1 MSRNDRPILQSAAN
15 PTVRRLVRMR
25 DNRSRRKAQRVIVD
39 GWRESQRALEA
50 GLELVGAYILEEDL
64 GRAEGVFGSA
74 VQAVSASVMQ
84 KISFGQSP
92 RGLVTEFVQPARTLS
107 TLALPPSPLLLVLD
121 GIEKPGNIGAVF
133 RCADGAGIDAV
144 VLSDCRCDLF
154 NPNAIRSSLG
164 AVFSTPSAI
173 DTAKNVQTFLENN
186 AIRVIAARVE
196 SSTDLWQT
204 DMAAPLAIVL
214 GSEADGLAARWQTI
228 GKTPIPGVRIPMNG
242 QVDSLNISVSAAVL
256 SFEAARQR
264 R

>member
-1 MSRNDRPILQSAAN
+1 
-15 PTVRRLVRMR
+15 MR

-39 GWRESQRALEA
+39 GWRESQRASEA
-50 GLELVGAYILEEDL
+50 GLELIAAYVLEEDVD
-64 GRAEGVFGSA
+64 RAGNIFGSA
-74 VQAVSASVMQ
+74 IQPVSASVMQ

-92 RGLVTEFVQPARTLS
+92 RGLVTEFIQPVRTLDA
-107 TLALPPSPLLLVLD
+107 LVLPPSPLLLVLD

-164 AVFSTPSAI
+164 AVFSTPAAI
-173 DTAKNVQTFLENN
+173 DSAENVQAFLDSHS
-186 AIRVIAARVE
+186 IRVIAARVE
-196 SSTDLWQT
+196 SSSDLWQT
-204 DMAAPLAIVL
+204 DLMPPLAIVL
-214 GSEADGLAARWQTI
+214 GSEADGLAARWQAI
-228 GKTPIPGVRIPMNG
+228 GENPIPGVRIPMNG